1 MKCVNECITRTTV
14 RSQWDCLKDNSW
26 KGFICPLRVSIFI
39 SIVFNKLIVLHSSY
53 QVVLSTN
60 SLTLTLHRGLEIWS
74 WAMGKWNGEW
84 GMEWFLERFWGRH
97 RIVFCV
103 HLKRRCLAVLNW
115 VLFNSKSFNGNL
127 LFSYSNHL
135 FVIILIIALLSH
147 SSYPPKFRGEGLA
160 HLKGKSTLAT
170 QENFG
175 CLDLY
180 IMDSQGQIGQ
190 KMWYFGHFFLTNFI
204 RSMRMSFENI

>member
-26 KGFICPLRVSIFI
+26 KGFICPLKVSVFI

-74 WAMGKWNGEW
+74 WARISYFQRLALKREMGKWNGEW

-115 VLFNSKSFNGNL
+115 VLFNSKSFNGNM
-127 LFSYSNHL
+127 FSNHL
-135 FVIILIIALLSH
+135 FVNIPIIAFLLH
-147 SSYPPKFRGEGLA
+147 SSYP
-160 HLKGKSTLAT
+160 
-170 QENFG
+170 
-175 CLDLY
+175 
-180 IMDSQGQIGQ
+180 
-190 KMWYFGHFFLTNFI
+190 
-204 RSMRMSFENI
+204 